1 MSRLTC
7 LLFVLCSVLTPT
19 LGCDWISRRFG
30 HLSGLSLD
38 LIQHM
43 GGPLTKQPSPVRFPD
58 RLYSRVRKAEVESQL
73 VFIRDSLDLISGLY
87 HHDNL
92 TSVTW
97 NTKKLEDFQAI
108 IHRQAEELSRCV
120 SSTSRRVDV
129 KLRNCNRR
137 LTRSILDRTVMTGRR
152 MKNKQKTNYKRQ
164 LRNYYRRLSCTLNR
178 TGGSAA
184 SWELIRKETKLN
196 LDHLDVL
203 VSFIKASGAASRRR
217 NTPTQ
222 HQHQHVS
229 SN

>member
-108 IHRQAEELSRCV
+108 IHRQAEELSRC
-120 SSTSRRVDV
+120 
-129 KLRNCNRR
+129 
-137 LTRSILDRTVMTGRR
+137 
-152 MKNKQKTNYKRQ
+152 KTNYKRQ

>member
-7 LLFVLCSVLTPT
+7 LLVVLCSVLTPT

-58 RLYSRVRKAEVESQL
+58 RLYSRVREAEVESQL

-108 IHRQAEELSRCV
+108 IHRQAEELSQCVTANNFILVATV
-120 SSTSRRVDV
+120 SSSRRVAV

-137 LTRSILDRTVMTGRR
+137 LTRRILDRTLLTVSLCV
-152 MKNKQKTNYKRQ
+152 Q
-164 LRNYYRRLSCTLNR
+164 
-178 TGGSAA
+178 GGSTA

-203 VSFIKASGAASRRR
+203 VNLIKASGAASRRR

-222 HQHQHVS
+222 RQHQHVS